1 MSISLLELSP
11 AAQKQVLEKLKA
23 KQAAGALRPPAK
35 AKGNKLNAEKTNG
48 YDSKKESKRAAELR
62 MMEQAGEISNLRE
75 QVKFE
80 LIPAQYEGDVSC
92 GAHCAPLPE
101 VRQVGADPSTALSG
115 GPPTEGC
122 QLRQQRCRT
131 GDKIPNSPPDCSALG
146 RGGLKRGKLIERSC
160 SYVADFVYEQGGK
173 TVVEDVKGYKKGST
187 YAVFT
192 IKRKLMLQKYGI
204 RVKEV

>member
-35 AKGNKLNAEKTNG
+35 GNKLHAEKTDG

-62 MMEQAGEISNLRE
+62 LMEQAGEISNLRE
-75 QVKFE
+75 QVRFE

-92 GAHCAPLPE
+92 GAHCAPLP
-101 VRQVGADPSTALSG
+101 GAGTGGKADPSTALVG
-115 GPPTEGC
+115 GPPP
-122 QLRQQRCRT
+122 L
-131 GDKIPNSPPDCSALG
+131 S
-146 RGGLKRGKLIERSC
+146 RGGLKRGKLIERAC
-160 SYVADFVYEQGGK
+160 FYVADFVYEQAGK
-173 TVVEDVKGYKKGST
+173 TVVEDVKGYKKGAT
-187 YAVFT
+187 YSVFV
-192 IKRKLMLQKYGI
+192 IKRKLMLQKFGI

>member
-35 AKGNKLNAEKTNG
+35 GNKLHAEKTDG
-48 YDSKKESKRAAELR
+48 YDSKKEAKRAAELR
-62 MMEQAGEISNLRE
+62 IMEQAGEISNLRE

-80 LIPAQYEGDVSC
+80 LIPAQYEGDASY
-92 GAHCAPLPE
+92 GEHCAPLPGDGANGE
-101 VRQVGADPSTALSG
+101 ADPSTGSA
-115 GPPTEGC
+115 GPP
-122 QLRQQRCRT
+122 
-131 GDKIPNSPPDCSALG
+131 PLG

-160 SYVADFVYEQGGK
+160 TYVADFSYVDNATGK
-173 TVVEDVKGYKKGST
+173 TVVEDVKGYKKGAT
-187 YAVFT
+187 YSVFV
-192 IKRKLMLQKYGI
+192 IKRKLMLQKFGI